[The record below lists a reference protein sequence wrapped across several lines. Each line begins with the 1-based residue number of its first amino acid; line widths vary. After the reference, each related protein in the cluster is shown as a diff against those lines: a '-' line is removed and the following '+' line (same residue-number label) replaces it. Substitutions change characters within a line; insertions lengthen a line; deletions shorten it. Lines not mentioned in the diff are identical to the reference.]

1 MLADK
6 KIEIAEFEV
15 NKDYG
20 DDEMIFRLNTP
31 QGEVTLS
38 KLKFQ
43 IGQPLPDTLSVRI
56 KGSDKKGLPLV

>member
-1 MLADK
+1 MFADK

-31 QGEVTLS
+31 QGEVTLT
-38 KLKFQ
+38 KLKFRLDSRCPTRFQ
-43 IGQPLPDTLSVRI
+43 
-56 KGSDKKGLPLV
+56 